1 MNKFLLILKKELLR
15 VFGDPKLAFGL
26 FVTPMLTLAVIYG
39 FMGIFIGST
48 VTKTAEHLC
57 NVYIIGEAP
66 ASLTARLTENECAV
80 FPATPADYETI
91 STRIS
96 EENNADLL
104 LVFPVDFANAIAR
117 GESPEIEVVCDPS
130 IDGSGKAYDI
140 FTDAANQYRDEL
152 LAEKLGGADKLNL
165 FTPVL
170 HSLENKEESAGR
182 MIGSFVVMFIVV
194 FIFSSSMQ
202 QGIDMIAG
210 EKERGVFATLLMA
223 PVSRT
228 AIAAGKA
235 VSLTIVAVLAA
246 FSIFMGI
253 LLAILVIAIFFM
265 IRLGGVEVVAQ
276 EIGGALSGV
285 SSFSIFSV
293 TSLLTLLLQMI
304 MIGIIS
310 ATAICFVS
318 SFTKTVKEAGSKI
331 TPIYLLVMVLCY
343 LPLMSMGATAQNP
356 LLYLIP
362 LYGNINAIISL
373 MSGTLTALP
382 LLFSVF
388 STVAFS
394 ALLIFL
400 TGRVFQ
406 KEKYLF

>member
-15 VFGDPKLAFGL
+15 VFGDPKLAIGL
-26 FVTPMLTLAVIYG
+26 FVTPMLTMVVVYG
-39 FMGIFIGST
+39 FMGVFIGST

-66 ASLTARLTENECAV
+66 ASLTARLTENECV
-80 FPATPADYETI
+80 ITPATSADYEAI
-91 STRIS
+91 SRRIS
-96 EENNADLL
+96 DEEDADLL
-104 LVFPVDFANAIAR
+104 LVFPADFADAVAR
-117 GESPEIEVVCDPS
+117 GESPEIEAVCDPS
-130 IDGSGKAYDI
+130 IEGSEKAYDI

-152 LAEKLGGADKLNL
+152 LAEKLGGADKLEL

-182 MIGSFVVMFIVV
+182 MIGSFVVMFIVI

-202 QGIDMIAG
+202 QGIDIIAG

-235 VSLTIVAVLAA
+235 ISLTIVAVLAA
-246 FSIFMGI
+246 FSIFVGI
-253 LLAILVIAIFFM
+253 LLSILVIALYFM
-265 IRLGGVEVVAQ
+265 IRLGGMEVVAQ
-276 EIGGALSGV
+276 QIGGALSGV
-285 SSFSIFSV
+285 AGFSMFSV
-293 TSLLTLLLQMI
+293 ASLLTLLLQMV
-304 MIGIIS
+304 MIGILS
-310 ATAICFVS
+310 ATVICFVS

-331 TPIYLLVMVLCY
+331 TPIYLLVMLLCY
-343 LPLMSMGATAQNP
+343 LPLMSQGATAQNP

-373 MSGTLTALP
+373 MSGTLTTLP

-388 STVAFS
+388 SAIFFS

-400 TGRVFQ
+400 TGHVFQ